1 MGFQVVRIRAAQESE
16 IGERARL
23 RREVVTYYEG
33 YLDRV
38 WCILLRVILS
48 TRSLQVGQHC
58 AGLESKLT
66 DHGEKTSAVLVREEV
81 VVWWYIVLYWSV
93 PAVQLTLEQHR
104 RDLSQLCAQIEKILA
119 VARS

>member
-1 MGFQVVRIRAAQESE
+1 MSDGSFMRFQVVRIRAARESE

-38 WCILLRVILS
+38 WCILLRVMLS

-81 VVWWYIVLYWSV
+81 RWYKYRALLGCTGCSGHIGATQKGPQS
-93 PAVQLTLEQHR
+93 AVR
-104 RDLSQLCAQIEKILA
+104 AD
-119 VARS
+119 

>member
-1 MGFQVVRIRAAQESE
+1 MRFQVVRIRAARKSE

-38 WCILLRVILS
+38 WCILLRVMLS

-81 VVWWYIVLYWSV
+81 RWYIVLYWAV
-93 PAVQLTLEQHR
+93 LAVQVTLEQHR